1 MLNFSPK
8 RAYIKE
14 EVIKIKEEDKKR
26 LLSPVTP
33 ENYFR
38 VANGT
43 IIKGLMDFDN
53 SLENM
58 GEETFRYH
66 VNDYRNDFST
76 WIRDT
81 IKDEKLANELLLTK
95 EKSRTQV
102 LVLRRIIHILGDSDE

>member
-1 MLNFSPK
+1 MN
-8 RAYIKE
+8 
-14 EVIKIKEEDKKR
+14 EEDKKR
-26 LLSPVTP
+26 LLSDVNP

-43 IIKGLMDFDN
+43 IIKCMAELDS

-66 VNDYRNDFST
+66 VNDYRNDFCT
-76 WIRDT
+76 WIRDI

-95 EKSRTQV
+95 DKCKTQV
-102 LVLRRIIHILGDSDE
+102 LVLRRIVQILGGKD

>member
-1 MLNFSPK
+1 MEE
-8 RAYIKE
+8 IKE
-14 EVIKIKEEDKKR
+14 EGRKR
-26 LLSPVTP
+26 LLSDVNS

-43 IIKGLMDFDN
+43 IVKGIMELDS

-76 WIRDT
+76 WVRGT
-81 IKDEKLANELLLTK
+81 IKDEKLANDLLLSK
-95 EKSRTQV
+95 DKCKTQII
-102 LVLRRIIHILGDSDE
+102 VLRRIVEILSS

>member
-1 MLNFSPK
+1 MIEIGEENK
-8 RAYIKE
+8 RILAH
-14 EVIKIKEEDKKR
+14 VN
-26 LLSPVTP
+26 P

-43 IIKGLMDFDN
+43 IIKGLSELDS

-76 WIRDT
+76 WIRDA
-81 IKDEKLANELLLTK
+81 IKDEKLTNELLLTK
-95 EKSRTQV
+95 DKCRIQV
-102 LVLRRIIHILGDSDE
+102 LVLRRIIQILGDKDE

>member
-1 MLNFSPK
+1 MNE
-8 RAYIKE
+8 IKDE
-14 EVIKIKEEDKKR
+14 GKKMV
-26 LLSPVTP
+26 LSRVNP

-43 IIKGLMDFDN
+43 IIKGLMELDS

-66 VNDYRNDFST
+66 VNDYRNDFSA

-81 IKDEKLANELLLTK
+81 IKDEELANQLILTK
-95 EKSRTQV
+95 DKSRTQV
-102 LVLRRIIHILGDSDE
+102 LVLRRIVQILGDKNE

>member
-1 MLNFSPK
+1 MSE
-8 RAYIKE
+8 IKD
-14 EVIKIKEEDKKR
+14 EDKKK
-26 LLSPVTP
+26 LLSRVNP

-43 IIKGLMDFDN
+43 VIKSLKEIDN
-53 SLENM
+53 SLENV

-81 IKDEKLANELLLTK
+81 IKDEELANQLLLTK
-95 EKSRTQV
+95 DKSRTQV
-102 LVLRRIIHILGDSDE
+102 LVLRRIVQTLCDENE

>member
-1 MLNFSPK
+1 MSE
-8 RAYIKE
+8 IKD
-14 EVIKIKEEDKKR
+14 EDKKR
-26 LLSPVTP
+26 LLSRVSP

-43 IIKGLMDFDN
+43 VIKGLKELDN
-53 SLENM
+53 SLENI

-81 IKDEKLANELLLTK
+81 IKDEELANQLLLTK
-95 EKSRTQV
+95 DKSRTQV
-102 LVLRRIIHILGDSDE
+102 LVLRRIVQTLGDENE